1 MLRCNDLVAAHLL
14 EKLPGVKAPGGIC
27 TCKVLSTKLA
37 KWFALIPAAWEA
49 AIWYTRG
56 QTVEPVGLEY
66 YPELTTNHT
75 TFVPAGFPQINPAGA
90 ILGFAAQNPWPRM
103 TCHCMGQIF
112 TLFPCVWQ
120 WHLLDIWHLYGHLVL
135 QLFLLAVLVVV
146 SGFTWLLDTLVPHG
160 CLLAAGARLGDSKL
174 WKLSKCLGPKT

>member
-1 MLRCNDLVAAHLL
+1 MVHTRPNS
-14 EKLPGVKAPGGIC
+14 G
-27 TCKVLSTKLA
+27 TCWIGVLSIFFLQLA
-37 KWFALIPAAWEA
+37 WNLNAF
-49 AIWYTRG
+49 T
-56 QTVEPVGLEY
+56 
-66 YPELTTNHT
+66 PELTTNHA

-120 WHLLDIWHLYGHLVL
+120 WHLLDIWHMHGHLVL

-160 CLLAAGARLGDSKL
+160 CWLAAGARLGDSKL